1 MNGDELVR
9 RRLQDWSVFTKNGEF
24 TSFLMAC
31 TTEDGTK
38 AISAARLQEEVVV
51 VQGRNRSY
59 PNSPETSKKFVPT
72 SHRKMAAPIQHK
84 CPEVAHALF

>member
-38 AISAARLQEEVVV
+38 AISAARLQEEVEV
-51 VQGRNRSY
+51 VQGRN
-59 PNSPETSKKFVPT
+59 
-72 SHRKMAAPIQHK
+72 
-84 CPEVAHALF
+84 